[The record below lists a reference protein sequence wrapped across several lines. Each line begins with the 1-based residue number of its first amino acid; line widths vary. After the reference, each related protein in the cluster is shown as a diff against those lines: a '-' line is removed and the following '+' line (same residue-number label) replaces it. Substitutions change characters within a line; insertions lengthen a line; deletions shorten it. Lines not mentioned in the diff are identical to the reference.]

1 MANVFE
7 PEWDAESDE
16 APFRWRRARIG
27 RQTGAEQLGASLFE
41 IAPGDAT
48 FPLHAHHANEE
59 MLFVLSGTP
68 TLLTPDAERMLQ
80 PGEAVAFKAG
90 REGAHRIDNRTE
102 GPARLLIVSTMKA
115 PEINEMLEDRTFRI
129 RGYAPGVDPPTGSLD
144 VSVPMPE

>member
-1 MANVFE
+1 MANIFK
-7 PEWDAESDE
+7 PEWDAKSDE

-48 FPLHAHHANEE
+48 FPLHAHYANEE

-68 TLLTPDAERMLQ
+68 TLLTPDTERILQ

-90 REGAHRIDNRTE
+90 REGAHRIDNRTKS
-102 GPARLLIVSTMKA
+102 PARVLIVSTMKA
-115 PEINEMLEDRTFRI
+115 PEINEMLEDRIFRI
-129 RGYAPGVDPPTGSLD
+129 RDYAPGVDPPMGSVD
-144 VSVPMPE
+144 VRVPMPD